1 MEKFFFIT
9 SYDALSSVLLSDIIN
24 IHPEMH
30 CEVSTYDP
38 FISADS
44 NKTRDISIDEFIV
57 LHTKSD
63 KRFCGNAQ
71 YYSAFELQHKSLIQ
85 RTHQPH
91 RKVNLLLSPELRVNF
106 ILNNWLAAYT
116 SAESALTHIE
126 EHLKSLESNKHDL
139 FEIYNFG
146 YFYKHINKIIS
157 AEKLANMHSAE
168 NKLFILALAKVIAYD
183 SADIPSPGKN
193 FCFENLIKDTDDY
206 LKFIEYLT
214 YSKIEFDS
222 HFKAQL
228 ESKLQETRT
237 AIEKLNFAPWSP
249 WQSELLDKLIHERL
263 YTIYY
268 PHIDK
273 PLASFYK
280 AEDYELSLNKEG
292 THQPYSKLISIQ
304 LNSNRP
310 AQLAAY
316 FDNIEETADH
326 PQDIEVL
333 VNIDTGS
340 LPMRSLLES
349 EIPKRKFTIKYVE
362 TPRPK
367 SFCDLWEP
375 INTLFEITD
384 PKCYFLLNVSDEM
397 LFAESGWDTTLKKY
411 VGYFPDH
418 LFRLRASRNKFRNYF
433 DRWECSFAQD
443 SIPITTYKWVETG
456 GNWNPCFGPDSF
468 QQLIAFY
475 LAKEGMFS
483 NEQFLRELPV
493 IDIKFLGDVPA
504 MGIDPDKA
512 WKHCS
517 DHIKAMQI
525 CQSYKMQLEA
535 RRRAVLI
542 KANIIAYSKQL
553 QNYGIVDIKSKKRIR
568 IADKANNVTL
578 FTYSYKVNWLSIS
591 FTNVWR
597 RLYFNYYFGDGADKK
612 LLPIKSFLRYLKM
625 KYKMFYKS
633 YRALVHVKRFLVKQR
648 RTLKKLIL
656 LRS

>member
-9 SYDALSSVLLSDIIN
+9 SYDALSSVLLSNIIN
-24 IHPEMH
+24 LHPEMH

-38 FISADS
+38 FILTDT
-44 NKTRDISIDEFIV
+44 NKTLDISIDEFII
-57 LHTKSD
+57 LHTQND
-63 KRFCGNAQ
+63 KKFCGNAQ

-85 RTHQPH
+85 KTHQPH
-91 RKVNLLLSPELRVNF
+91 RKINLLLSPKLRVNF
-106 ILNNWLAAYT
+106 ILHSWLAAYT
-116 SAESALTHIE
+116 THEAALTHIE
-126 EHLKSLESNKHDL
+126 KHLETLEKNKHHL

-146 YFYKHINKIIS
+146 YFYKHINKTIS
-157 AEKLANMHSAE
+157 AEKIVDMNSAE
-168 NKLFILALAKVIAYD
+168 NKLFLIALAKVIAYD

-193 FCFENLIKDTDDY
+193 FCFEKLIKNTDDY

-214 YSKIEFDS
+214 YNKIKFDAN
-222 HFKAQL
+222 FKDQL
-228 ESKLQETRT
+228 DSKLHDTRI
-237 AIEKLNFAPWSP
+237 AIEKLNFTPWNRK
-249 WQSELLDKLIHERL
+249 QIELLDKLIHERL
-263 YTIYY
+263 YTIYH

-280 AEDYELSLNKEG
+280 AEGYELSPNKEDI
-292 THQPYSKLISIQ
+292 HQQHSKLISIQ

-333 VNIDTGS
+333 VNIDTNS

-349 EIPKRKFTIKYVE
+349 EIPKRKFTLKYVE

-384 PKCYFLLNVSDEM
+384 PNCYFLLNVSDEM

-411 VGYFPDH
+411 IGFFPDH

-456 GNWNPCFGPDSF
+456 SNWNPCFGPDSF
-468 QQLIAFY
+468 QQLISFY

-483 NEQFLRELPV
+483 NEQYLRELPV

-504 MGIDPDKA
+504 IGIDPEKA

-535 RRRAVLI
+535 RRRAILI

-553 QNYGIVDIKSKKRIR
+553 HNYEIIDIKSKKQIR
-568 IADKANNVTL
+568 IVDKTNNIKL
-578 FTYSYKVNWLSIS
+578 FSYSYKVNWLSIT
-591 FTNVWR
+591 FTNLWR
-597 RLYFNYYFGDGADKK
+597 RLYFNYYFGDGADKRI
-612 LLPIKSFLRYLKM
+612 LPIKSFSRYLKM
-625 KYKMFYKS
+625 KYKAFYKI
-633 YRALVHVKRFLVKQR
+633 YRALVQVKHFTNRVQR
-648 RTLKKLIL
+648 RMKKLIL